1 MTSEL
6 AIITFSDEVM
16 ELPSGS
22 CLCGGT
28 DSHCASLIKL
38 TLNRLNLHVLTVI
51 GNGSATKGTLLRDE
65 TLRLVIRIF
74 RRLGELSSLE
84 VSTWSRGWGL
94 GIREQ
99 SEIHGLSFLCFMNT
113 PTQSFNPHV
122 SFPSRFSPFL
132 PSPSLQI
139 HSCCCD
145 LKGQK

>member
-28 DSHCASLIKL
+28 DLHCASLIKL
-38 TLNRLNLHVLTVI
+38 TLTSLKLHVLTVI
-51 GNGSATKGTLLRDE
+51 GKSSATKGTLLQDE
-65 TLRLVIRIF
+65 TVQLVIRIF
-74 RRLGELSSLE
+74 RRLGQFSSLE

-99 SEIHGLSFLCFMNT
+99 NEIHGSSFLCFMNT

-122 SFPSRFSPFL
+122 SFPSPFSPFP

>member
-28 DSHCASLIKL
+28 DLHCASLIKL
-38 TLNRLNLHVLTVI
+38 TLTRLNLHMLTVI
-51 GNGSATKGTLLRDE
+51 GKGSATKGKLLRDK
-65 TLRLVIRIF
+65 TLQLVIQIS
-74 RRLGELSSLE
+74 RRLGQLSSLE
-84 VSTWSRGWGL
+84 VSTWSCGWGL
-94 GIREQ
+94 GIEQ
-99 SEIHGLSFLCFMNT
+99 SETHGLSFLYFMNT